1 MGEYGPLDAGTQ
13 TCAERNR
20 KQLIDDFGSVLEESL
35 IILLSQDYDIE
46 KDYDEIT
53 RVLRGLAESANAEAA
68 TGFDPSGLGYNVPE
82 LDGQLSG
89 PRLDDTTTTSDN
101 RISEGSGGDYS
112 GTSTSDLSLDSLEN
126 QILVDPASLTEDQ
139 KIKELQ
145 GIFIDRF
152 KEHTLRRILGKNDG
166 NLDRTFDEL
175 LNRQFLEDS
184 GDITKGIDAFFVGD
198 DVQYT
203 SKGKGKRRKG
213 PPKKNV
219 LAVNY
224 RTTSAATDGEE
235 LQGAKDFIQPSA
247 GRATPKHIQPYSLPA
262 INTCSSPAMKQSAAI
277 LSPITHLDFGTSHLR
292 SAASLRRQ
300 GPLARQG
307 AVVYTDRAREQARAA
322 LQQASAMADAHVGQ
336 QSTATMVD
344 LHGVLVLDGVRIARE
359 HVWRWW
365 NNLGENRAVEARDP
379 GFTVVTGLGRHSAG
393 GVSRLR
399 QAVGAMLKNDGW
411 RVETLTGSFHI
422 RGRV

>member
-1 MGEYGPLDAGTQ
+1 MGGYGPLDAGTQ

-20 KQLIDDFGSVLEESL
+20 KQLNDDFGSVVDESL
-35 IILLSQDYDIE
+35 IILLTQDYDIE
-46 KDYDEIT
+46 RDYDEIT
-53 RVLRGLAESANAEAA
+53 KVLRGLAENAPAEAA
-68 TGFDPSGLGYNVPE
+68 TGFDPSGLGHNVPD
-82 LDGQLSG
+82 LDE

-101 RISEGSGGDYS
+101 RISDGSGADYS
-112 GTSTSDLSLDSLEN
+112 RTSSSDFSSDSLEN
-126 QILVDPASLTEDQ
+126 QILVDPAAFTEDH
-139 KIKELQ
+139 KIAELR

-152 KEHTLRRILGKNDG
+152 TEHTLRRILGQNDG
-166 NLDRTFDEL
+166 DLSRTFDDL

-198 DVQYT
+198 DAQQT
-203 SKGKGKRRKG
+203 PKGKGKKRKG
-213 PPKKNV
+213 PSKKNV

-224 RTTSAATDGEE
+224 KATSATTHGEE
-235 LQGAKDFIQPSA
+235 LQGAKDFIQSSS
-247 GRATPKHIQPYSLPA
+247 GRATPKRIQPYSLPT
-262 INTCSSPAMKQSAAI
+262 INTSSSPASKQPAAI
-277 LSPITHLDFGTSHLR
+277 FSPTTQLDFGTSHLR

-307 AVVYTDRAREQARAA
+307 TVVYVERAREQASMAFR
-322 LQQASAMADAHVGQ
+322 QASENADARAQH
-336 QSTATMVD
+336 QSTAIMVD
-344 LHGVLVLDGVRIARE
+344 LHGVHVLDGVRIARE

-365 NNLGENRAVEARDP
+365 NNLGENRAAEARDP

>member
-1 MGEYGPLDAGTQ
+1 MGEYGPLEAGKQ

-20 KQLIDDFGSVLEESL
+20 KQLLDDFGSVLEESL
-35 IILLSQDYDIE
+35 IIVLSQDHDME

-53 RVLRGLAESANAEAA
+53 RILRTLAESATAEAA
-68 TGFDPSGLGYNVPE
+68 TGFDPSGLGCNAPE
-82 LDGQLSG
+82 LDG
-89 PRLDDTTTTSDN
+89 PRLDETTTTSDN
-101 RISEGSGGDYS
+101 QGSGGDYS
-112 GTSTSDLSLDSLEN
+112 GTSTSDLSVDSLEN
-126 QILVDPASLTEDQ
+126 QILIDPASLTEDQ
-139 KIKELQ
+139 KVKELR

-152 KEHTLRRILGKNDG
+152 KEHTLKRILGKNNG

-198 DVQYT
+198 DVGHT

-219 LAVNY
+219 LEVNY
-224 RTTSAATDGEE
+224 RTVSATADGEE
-235 LQGAKDFIQPSA
+235 LQGAKDFVRPSTP
-247 GRATPKHIQPYSLPA
+247 GRATPKRVTPYSLPA
-262 INTCSSPAMKQSAAI
+262 INTGSSSAVQQATAV
-277 LSPITHLDFGTSHLR
+277 LSPTARLDLGTSHLR

-300 GPLARQG
+300 GPLARQA
-307 AVVYTDRAREQARAA
+307 AVVYTERAREQARAA
-322 LQQASAMADAHVGQ
+322 FEQASSLADVHVRQ

-359 HVWRWW
+359 HVRRWW
-365 NNLGENRAVEARDP
+365 DGLGENRAAEARDP

-411 RVETLTGSFHI
+411 RVETLTGSFHV
-422 RGRV
+422 RGRI

>member
-1 MGEYGPLDAGTQ
+1 MGGNGPLDAGTQ

-35 IILLSQDYDIE
+35 IILLTQDYDIE

-53 RVLRGLAESANAEAA
+53 RVLRGLAESATAEAA
-68 TGFDPSGLGYNVPE
+68 TGFDPSGLGFSVPD
-82 LDGQLSG
+82 LDE
-89 PRLDDTTTTSDN
+89 PRLDDATTTSDN
-101 RISEGSGGDYS
+101 RISDGSGGDYT
-112 GTSTSDLSLDSLEN
+112 GTSPSDFSSDSLEN
-126 QILVDPASLTEDQ
+126 QILVDPATFTEDH
-139 KIKELQ
+139 KIAELR

-152 KEHTLRRILGKNDG
+152 TEHTLRRILGENGGDL
-166 NLDRTFDEL
+166 NRTFDDL

-198 DVQYT
+198 NVQYPP
-203 SKGKGKRRKG
+203 KGKGKRRKG
-213 PPKKNV
+213 LPKKNV

-224 RTTSAATDGEE
+224 KATSVATDGEE
-235 LQGAKDFIQPSA
+235 LHGARDFIQPSS
-247 GRATPKHIQPYSLPA
+247 GRATPKRIQPYSLPA
-262 INTCSSPAMKQSAAI
+262 INTSSSPASKKTAAI
-277 LSPITHLDFGTSHLR
+277 LSPTPQLDFGTSHLH

-307 AVVYTDRAREQARAA
+307 AVVYVERAREQASVAFR
-322 LQQASAMADAHVGQ
+322 QASEYADERARQ
-336 QSTATMVD
+336 QSTAIMVD
-344 LHGVLVLDGVRIARE
+344 LHGVHVLDGVRIARE

-365 NNLGENRAVEARDP
+365 NNLGENRAAEARDP